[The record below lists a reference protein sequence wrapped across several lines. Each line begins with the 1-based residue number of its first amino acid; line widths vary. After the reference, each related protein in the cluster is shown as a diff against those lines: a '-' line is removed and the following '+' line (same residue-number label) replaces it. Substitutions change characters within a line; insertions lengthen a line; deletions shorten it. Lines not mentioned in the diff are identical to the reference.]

1 MEKDRLINDIVAE
14 AKARGADTDGF
25 AEKLYI
31 IMKDMIVEQMETQL
45 ALPNHG
51 LNQKYINRFIA
62 AKLVKGCTER
72 TIAMYKTELT
82 KILQKLRKPV
92 VDISSDDIRLYL
104 AVRMT
109 QDGVSKVT
117 ANNELRYMRSFFGW
131 LNDEEL
137 IPRNPTAKIDAI
149 KQEKRKKKAF
159 TEMECE
165 KLRSAC
171 VTSMETAIIE
181 VLLSTGCRVSELCG
195 MRIDEIKDSKIVVKG
210 KGNKYRTVYLTAK
223 AQLAL
228 AKYLNDRNDMNPYI
242 FPKSVPFFKGKGQRG
257 RGCREWYK
265 NPEAIADGKRN
276 TSSVEATVR
285 KIGKRAGV
293 ENTHPHRFRRTSATF
308 ALRRGMPLEM
318 VSKMLGHEN
327 LATTQIYLD
336 LTEEELEAAH
346 KKYVI

>member
-1 MEKDRLINDIVAE
+1 MEKDQLVNKIVAE
-14 AKARGADTDGF
+14 ARARGADTDGF

-31 IMKDMIVEQMETQL
+31 IMKDINIEQMETHL
-45 ALPNHG
+45 ALPNRA
-51 LNQKYINRFIA
+51 LNHEFINRFLA

-72 TIAMYKTELT
+72 TISQYRVELS
-82 KILQKLRKPV
+82 KIITKLRKSV
-92 VDISSDDIRLYL
+92 LEITSDDIRLYL

-109 QDGVSKVT
+109 QDGISKVT
-117 ANNELRYMRSFFGW
+117 ANNELRYMRSFFAW

-137 IPRNPTAKIDAI
+137 IAKNPTAKIDAI

-195 MRIDEIKDSKIVVKG
+195 MQIDEIKDSKIVVKG

-228 AKYLNDRNDMNPYI
+228 AKYLNDRNDTNPYI
-242 FPKSVPFFKGKGQRG
+242 FPKSVSIVKGGGQRG

-293 ENTHPHRFRRTSATF
+293 ENTHPHKFRRTSATF
-308 ALRRGMPLEM
+308 ALRRGMPIEM

>member
-1 MEKDRLINDIVAE
+1 MEKDQLINAIVSE
-14 AKARGADTDGF
+14 AQKRGADTEGF
-25 AEKLYI
+25 ADKLYI
-31 IMKDMIVEQMETQL
+31 IMKDINVEQAETRL
-45 ALPNHG
+45 ALPNQV
-51 LNQKYINRFIA
+51 LNQEYIDRFLA

-72 TIAMYKTELT
+72 TITMYKTELK
-82 KILQKLRKPV
+82 KIVGKMKKSV
-92 VDISSDDIRLYL
+92 TEITSDDIRLYL
-104 AVRMT
+104 AVRMG
-109 QDGVSKVT
+109 QDQISKVT
-117 ANNELRYMRSFFGW
+117 ANNELRYLRSFFAW
-131 LNDEEL
+131 LNSEEL
-137 IPRNPTAKIDAI
+137 ISRNPTAKIDAI
-149 KQEKRKKKAF
+149 KQEKKKKKAF

-165 KLRSAC
+165 RLRGAC
-171 VTSMETAIIE
+171 KTSMESAIIE
-181 VLLSTGCRVSELCG
+181 VLLSTGCRVSEICG

-223 AQLAL
+223 AQLTL
-228 AKYLNDRNDMNPYI
+228 TKYLSDRKDKNPYI
-242 FPKSVPFFKGKGQRG
+242 FPKSITFTNENGIKY

-265 NPEAIADGKRN
+265 FPETIADGKRN
-276 TSSVEATVR
+276 TSSIEATVR

>member
-1 MEKDRLINDIVAE
+1 MEKDQLVNKIVAE
-14 AKARGADTDGF
+14 ARARGADTDGF

-31 IMKDMIVEQMETQL
+31 IMKDINIEQMETQL
-45 ALPNHG
+45 ALPNRA
-51 LNQKYINRFIA
+51 LNHEFINRFLA

-72 TIAMYKTELT
+72 TISQYRVELS
-82 KILQKLRKPV
+82 KIITKLRKSV
-92 VDISSDDIRLYL
+92 LEITSDDIRLYL

-109 QDGVSKVT
+109 QDGISKVT
-117 ANNELRYMRSFFGW
+117 ANNELRYMRSFFAW

-137 IPRNPTAKIDAI
+137 IAKNPTAKIDAI
-149 KQEKRKKKAF
+149 KQEKRKKKAL

-165 KLRSAC
+165 KLREAC
-171 VTSMETAIIE
+171 RTSQEIAIIE
-181 VLLSTGCRVSELCG
+181 LLLSTGCRVSELCG
-195 MRIDEIKDSKIVVKG
+195 MQIDEVKDSKIVVKG

-228 AKYLNDRNDMNPYI
+228 DKYLADRKDANPYI
-242 FPKSVPFFKGKGQRG
+242 FPKSIKFTEEEGIKLRGQK
-257 RGCREWYK
+257 EWYK
-265 NPEAIADGKRN
+265 HPEAIAEGKRN
-276 TSSVEATVR
+276 TSSIESVVR
-285 KIGKRAGV
+285 SIGKRAGV
-293 ENTHPHRFRRTSATF
+293 ENVHPHRFRRTSATF

-346 KKYVI
+346 RKYVI